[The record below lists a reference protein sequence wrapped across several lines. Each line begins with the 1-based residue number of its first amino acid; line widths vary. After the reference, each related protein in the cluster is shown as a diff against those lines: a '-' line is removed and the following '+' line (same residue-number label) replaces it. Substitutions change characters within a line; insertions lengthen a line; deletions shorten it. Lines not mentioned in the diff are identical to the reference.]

1 MGTMLK
7 IKPTAADD
15 IDAALELVIDLA
27 FQNTV
32 DRYDNPNEYRRQMRA
47 IRLVEETFIR
57 DGNRHVMRF
66 KERE

>member
-1 MGTMLK
+1 MLK

-27 FQNTV
+27 FQNTI
-32 DRYDNPNEYRRQMRA
+32 DKYENPSEYRRQIAA

-57 DGNRHVMRF
+57 NGDRHVMRF
-66 KERE
+66 KERK